1 MILPLNVMQPQVLR
15 KNTVL
20 PLKRLSLVT
29 LMPLLLRLVTNMP
42 PLPSMP
48 SMTIPL
54 KTTPSKRRSLR
65 SVCPHM
71 KNSLF
76 MRLNQLILT
85 LPPPLHPRLVKL
97 LRLFVP
103 DVEAAQEGEA
113 EMEDVREDKED

>member
-1 MILPLNVMQPQVLR
+1 
-15 KNTVL
+15 
-20 PLKRLSLVT
+20 
-29 LMPLLLRLVTNMP
+29 
-42 PLPSMP
+42 
-48 SMTIPL
+48 MTIPL

-103 DVEAAQEGEA
+103 EGEA
-113 EMEDVREDKED
+113 EMEDVREDKEDARAVAEVAVDSAVKLT